1 MIENRQYTDTTM
13 YNEKS
18 VRQCTSFDIQK
29 CNDNVLKSSDFASL
43 SHLKPKASLGKQ
55 EDAAKDLYQRVLGP
69 RAGEFVVKVQSNIGP
84 KEKDTFLVRSTLIKI
99 PTHQTLFPHLIP
111 ADTGKL

>member
-18 VRQCTSFDIQK
+18 VLQCFEEK
-29 CNDNVLKSSDFASL
+29 NDNVLKSSDFASL

>member
-1 MIENRQYTDTTM
+1 M
-13 YNEKS
+13 
-18 VRQCTSFDIQK
+18 
-29 CNDNVLKSSDFASL
+29 KSSDFASL

-111 ADTGKL
+111 AVTGKLPYKTCFLEFNDAAHSLNYLYKASI

>member
-1 MIENRQYTDTTM
+1 M
-13 YNEKS
+13 
-18 VRQCTSFDIQK
+18 
-29 CNDNVLKSSDFASL
+29 KSSDFASL

-69 RAGEFVVKVQSNIGP
+69 RSGEFVVKVQSNIGP

-111 ADTGKL
+111 ADTAKQ